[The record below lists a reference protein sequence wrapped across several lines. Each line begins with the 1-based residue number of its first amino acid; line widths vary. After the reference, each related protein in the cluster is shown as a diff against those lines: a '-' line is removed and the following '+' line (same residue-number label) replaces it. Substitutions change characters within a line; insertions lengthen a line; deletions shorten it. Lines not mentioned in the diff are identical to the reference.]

1 MSMSLVI
8 ILLFMVLMFLGVP
21 IAVSLGAASV
31 IVMAYMT
38 DLPLNMATQS
48 MFTAMNSFIM
58 VAVPLFILC
67 GSLMDEGGIADRI
80 YDLAE
85 ALVGWIYGGLG
96 HVSVVVNMIFAG
108 MSGSSVAAIASIGKM
123 SINALDKKG
132 YPKDYATAINLS
144 GSMLASVIPPS
155 ILMINAAATGNVSIG
170 KALLA
175 GTIPG
180 IIIGL
185 IFMVY
190 NYFYCKKHN
199 IGDRIPFSRKK
210 LGKALVRSI
219 PALLTP
225 IILLGGVY
233 TGIYTPTEGAA
244 IAVVYTCLVSIY
256 VFKNLT
262 WRDIPR
268 IMIKNARS
276 TGTILFVA
284 IAAKPASL
292 LFEIDGLPSRVA
304 NLISGVSDNRIVI
317 LFVLY
322 AFLIVVGMFMDA
334 TAAIFILVPI
344 LLPAVQAVG
353 VSPLFFTVFL
363 VITLSFGLITPP
375 VGVCLYAA
383 ENVTGLPLEKIIKA
397 SFPWIVLIAVSIC
410 IFILFPQLIE
420 YPVTLVFGS

>member
-1 MSMSLVI
+1 MSAAI
-8 ILLFMVLMFLGVP
+8 ILLFLILMFLGVP
-21 IAVSLGAASV
+21 IATSLGLASV
-31 IVMAYMT
+31 IVMAT
-38 DLPLNMATQS
+38 KSTLPLNMAAQS

-85 ALVGWIYGGLG
+85 ALGGWIYGGLG
-96 HVSVVVNMIFAG
+96 HVSVVVNMLFAG

-123 SINALDKKG
+123 SINALEKKG

-170 KALLA
+170 QALLA
-175 GTIPG
+175 GLIPG
-180 IIIGL
+180 IIIGI

-190 NYFYCKKHN
+190 NYFYCRRHG
-199 IGDRIPFSRKK
+199 IGDRVKFSGKK
-210 LGKALVRSI
+210 LGKAFVRAI

-233 TGIYTPTEGAA
+233 TGVYTPTEGAA
-244 IAVVYTCLVSIY
+244 IAVVYTMIVSVY
-256 VFKNLT
+256 VFKTLKWT
-262 WRDIPR
+262 DMPR
-268 IMIKNARS
+268 IIIKNARS

-284 IAAKPASL
+284 IAAKPASV

-304 NLISGVSDNRIVI
+304 QGIAGISDNRIVI

-344 LLPAVQAVG
+344 LLPACQAVG

-383 ENVTGLPLEKIIKA
+383 ENVTGLPLERIIKA
-397 SFPWIVLIAVSIC
+397 SIPWILLIAVSLC
-410 IFILFPQLIE
+410 IFILFPQIIE
-420 YPVTLVFGS
+420 APVALVFGT

>member
-1 MSMSLVI
+1 MSAAI
-8 ILLFMVLMFLGVP
+8 ILLFLILMFLGVP
-21 IAVSLGAASV
+21 IATSLGLASV
-31 IVMAYMT
+31 IVMAT
-38 DLPLNMATQS
+38 KSTLPLNMAAQS

-96 HVSVVVNMIFAG
+96 HVSVVVNMLFAG
-108 MSGSSVAAIASIGKM
+108 MSGSSVAAMASIGKM
-123 SINALDKKG
+123 SINALEKKG

-170 KALLA
+170 QALLA
-175 GTIPG
+175 GLIPG
-180 IIIGL
+180 IIIGI

-190 NYFYCKKHN
+190 NYFYCRRHG
-199 IGDRIPFSRKK
+199 IGDRVKFSGKK
-210 LGKALVRSI
+210 LGKAFVRAI

-233 TGIYTPTEGAA
+233 TGVYTPTEGAA
-244 IAVVYTCLVSIY
+244 IAVVYTMIVSVY
-256 VFKNLT
+256 VFKTLKWT
-262 WRDIPR
+262 DMPR
-268 IMIKNARS
+268 IIIKNARS

-284 IAAKPASL
+284 IAAKPASV

-304 NLISGVSDNRIVI
+304 QGIAGISDNRIVI

-344 LLPAVQAVG
+344 LLPACQAVG

-383 ENVTGLPLEKIIKA
+383 ENVTGLPLERIIKA
-397 SFPWIVLIAVSIC
+397 SIPWILLIAVSLC
-410 IFILFPQLIE
+410 IFILFPQIIE
-420 YPVTLVFGS
+420 APVALVFGT

>member
-1 MSMSLVI
+1 MSAEI
-8 ILLFMVLMFLGVP
+8 ILLFLILMFLGVP
-21 IAVSLGAASV
+21 IATSLGLASV
-31 IVMAYMT
+31 IVMAT
-38 DLPLNMATQS
+38 KSTLPLNMAAQS

-96 HVSVVVNMIFAG
+96 HVSVVVNMLFAG

-123 SINALDKKG
+123 SINALEKKG

-170 KALLA
+170 QALLA
-175 GTIPG
+175 GLIPG
-180 IIIGL
+180 IIIGI

-190 NYFYCKKHN
+190 NYFYCRRHG
-199 IGDRIPFSRKK
+199 IGDRVKFSGKK
-210 LGKALVRSI
+210 LGKAFVRAI

-233 TGIYTPTEGAA
+233 TGVYTPTEGAA
-244 IAVVYTCLVSIY
+244 IAVVYTMIVSVY
-256 VFKNLT
+256 VFKTLKWT
-262 WRDIPR
+262 DMPR
-268 IMIKNARS
+268 IIIKNARS

-284 IAAKPASL
+284 IAAKPASV

-304 NLISGVSDNRIVI
+304 QGIAGISDNRIVI

-344 LLPAVQAVG
+344 LLPACQAVG

-383 ENVTGLPLEKIIKA
+383 ENVTGLPLERIIKA
-397 SFPWIVLIAVSIC
+397 SIPWILLIAISLC
-410 IFILFPQLIE
+410 IFILFPQIIE
-420 YPVTLVFGS
+420 APVALVFGT

>member
-1 MSMSLVI
+1 MSAAI
-8 ILLFMVLMFLGVP
+8 ILLFLILMFLGVP
-21 IAVSLGAASV
+21 IATSLGLASV
-31 IVMAYMT
+31 IVMAT
-38 DLPLNMATQS
+38 KSTLPLNMAAQS

-96 HVSVVVNMIFAG
+96 HVSVVVNMLFAG

-123 SINALDKKG
+123 SINALEKKG

-170 KALLA
+170 QALLA
-175 GTIPG
+175 GLIPG
-180 IIIGL
+180 IIIGI

-190 NYFYCKKHN
+190 NYFYCRRHG
-199 IGDRIPFSRKK
+199 IGDRVKFSGKK
-210 LGKALVRSI
+210 LGKAFVRAI

-233 TGIYTPTEGAA
+233 TGVYTPTEGAA
-244 IAVVYTCLVSIY
+244 IAVVYTMIVSVY
-256 VFKNLT
+256 VFKTLKWT
-262 WRDIPR
+262 DMPR
-268 IMIKNARS
+268 IIIKNARS

-284 IAAKPASL
+284 IAAKPASV

-304 NLISGVSDNRIVI
+304 QGIAGISDNRIVI

-344 LLPAVQAVG
+344 LLPACQAVG

-383 ENVTGLPLEKIIKA
+383 ENVTGLPLERIIKA
-397 SFPWIVLIAVSIC
+397 SIPWILLIAVSLC
-410 IFILFPQLIE
+410 IFILFPQIIE
-420 YPVTLVFGS
+420 APVPLVFGT